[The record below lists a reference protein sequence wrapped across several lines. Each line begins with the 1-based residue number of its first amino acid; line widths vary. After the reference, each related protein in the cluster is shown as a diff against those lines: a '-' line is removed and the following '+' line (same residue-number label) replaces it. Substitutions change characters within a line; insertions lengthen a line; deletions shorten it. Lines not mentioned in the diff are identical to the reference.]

1 MSNQEII
8 LNGNDIQKK
17 PKRSINIWGIIAG
30 VAVFASVVVSY
41 LSMEILGE
49 RIDMVLL
56 KQPAITLGIIIMA
69 IAVLGIIFSALGL
82 NIPGIIAGFLSL
94 AIWIMN
100 YAGIVKF
107 LNKTKEV
114 GEEAIIH
121 FELGSYLLL
130 AGAISFVLS
139 GIYGIIQKKRKD
151 SVQQI

>member
-1 MSNQEII
+1 MSDQEIL
-8 LNGNDIQKK
+8 LNGSNTKKK

-30 VAVFASVVVSY
+30 VAVFASVAVSY